1 MKGWI
6 DKFDNIFNCSIC
18 KKTLWRYKK
27 LPGGTCVCIS
37 CYDKCMKKKNKDI
50 EQKLAY
56 IETASRDFID
66 NGLSDLIINF
76 FEKRYNK
83 NPIESEVVTFWK
95 HIYLDYK
102 QDIDYE
108 IFLDVISNVYNI
120 VKEKKYKT

>member
-6 DKFDNIFNCSIC
+6 DKFDNIFNCSNC

-27 LPGGTCVCIS
+27 LPGGACVCIS
-37 CYDKCMKKKNKDI
+37 CYDICMKNKNIK
-50 EQKLAY
+50 QKLAY
-56 IETASRDFID
+56 IESASRDFID
-66 NGLSDLIINF
+66 NGLSDLIFNF

-108 IFLDVISNVYNI
+108 IFFDVISNVYNI
-120 VKEKKYKT
+120 VKEKNYKT